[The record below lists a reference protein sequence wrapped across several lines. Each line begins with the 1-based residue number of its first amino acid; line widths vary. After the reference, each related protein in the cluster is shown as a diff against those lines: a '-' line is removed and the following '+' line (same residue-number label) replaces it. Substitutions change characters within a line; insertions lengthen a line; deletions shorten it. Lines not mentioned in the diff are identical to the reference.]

1 MVENCTWMSLSA
13 NAALSYEDSP
23 QGRGDGKER
32 SNTRNR
38 DKEQRKEEERKKVTT
53 TALQEARQN

>member
-1 MVENCTWMSLSA
+1 MSLSA

-32 SNTRNR
+32 SNARNR